1 METALLRETFHPRSS
16 RSNSASKFSL
26 KFPQESRGAGWLSL
40 RGSILSFEE
49 RLSRSTLVV
58 YAGCRRDYRM
68 WIPHPDEGKREIGGK
83 REKGIRV
90 KIVSASS
97 DGDFSRAPSLFV

>member
-26 KFPQESRGAGWLSL
+26 KFPRESRGAGWLSL

-58 YAGCRRDYRM
+58 YARCRL
-68 WIPHPDEGKREIGGK
+68 PDVDPSSGRGEEGNW
-83 REKGIRV
+83 REKGERDPRENRLCLV
-90 KIVSASS
+90 
-97 DGDFSRAPSLFV
+97 

>member
-26 KFPQESRGAGWLSL
+26 KFPRGSRGAGWLSL

-58 YAGCRRDYRM
+58 YAGCRRD
-68 WIPHPDEGKREIGGK
+68 HPDEGKREIGGK